1 MTAAAAAPLL
11 CVGPQALVC
20 GGVLAALTLGALVY
34 GMNSS
39 SGDIDSASGA
49 ADNDLAGT
57 DAQPCT
63 GQCAEDCA
71 RLSQE
76 IESQAM
82 ALQRR
87 LEDMVLDQNDLYNT
101 ARGLADDMGS
111 GTWQGHVNR
120 YDYERGLLKTNIA
133 FADSKGCPVSDF
145 AREVADEGPPSR
157 PGFN

>member
-1 MTAAAAAPLL
+1 MTAAVMAPL

-34 GMNSS
+34 GMSSS
-39 SGDIDSASGA
+39 SGDIDSASSA

-76 IESQAM
+76 IESQA
-82 ALQRR
+82 AEVQGR
-87 LEDMVLDQNDLYNT
+87 LEDMVLDQHDLYNT
-101 ARGLADDMGS
+101 ARGLADNWGK
-111 GTWQGHVNR
+111 GTWQGHI
-120 YDYERGLLKTNIA
+120 DFYEDRRADLKLKIA
-133 FADSKGCPVSDF
+133 LADSKRCPVSDW
-145 AREVADEGPPSR
+145 ARQVANEGPPTR
-157 PGFN
+157 PGY